1 MFWDHVAGV
10 YDIFAHVINRKA
22 HKALRKIVADL
33 IEPEDTVLEC
43 ACGTG
48 LLSAVIAEQC
58 ASLTAT
64 DLSKKMLTR
73 AKKNCAGF
81 PNITFA
87 WADITALEYPDGSFD
102 KVVAGNVIH
111 LLDEPLKALSEL
123 NRVCRNGGL
132 LIIPTYINR
141 DRKGNTRGFA
151 SVVGKA
157 GADFKR
163 QFTAESYRQFFL
175 DAGYPDVRVSLAEGR
190 IPCAVA
196 VIKKREDERHEV
208 SGRIL
213 GAVRA
218 DDQKEYRKAL

>member
-22 HKALRKIVADL
+22 HKALRKVVADL

-87 WADITALEYPDGSFD
+87 WADITALEYPD
-102 KVVAGNVIH
+102 V
-111 LLDEPLKALSEL
+111 
-123 NRVCRNGGL
+123 
-132 LIIPTYINR
+132 
-141 DRKGNTRGFA
+141 
-151 SVVGKA
+151 
-157 GADFKR
+157 
-163 QFTAESYRQFFL
+163 Q
-175 DAGYPDVRVSLAEGR
+175 VSLAEGR
-190 IPCAVA
+190 VPCAVA
-196 VIKKREDERHEV
+196 VIKNREDERHEV